1 MDKKVHDKDTMEKIR
16 ERVAGKVDVQLGK
29 RGVTEAF
36 LKELENRLKHQRVV
50 KIRLLK
56 SFRRSSGQSIEDVA
70 SYLAEKTNSKVYE
83 IRGFTLILVKED

>member
-1 MDKKVHDKDTMEKIR
+1 VDKKVHDKDTMEKIR

-50 KIRLLK
+50 KVRLLK

>member
-50 KIRLLK
+50 KVRLLK

>member
-1 MDKKVHDKDTMEKIR
+1 MEKIS

-29 RGVTEAF
+29 RGITEAF

-56 SFRRSSGQSIEDVA
+56 SFRRFSGQSIEDVA